1 MTQTMLGGSSL
12 KERVAVIGGGPAGMI
27 AAGFAGSREK
37 EVTLFEKNEKLGK
50 KLFITGKGRCNITNS
65 SDVENLI
72 ENVVVNN
79 SFLYSAFYSFT
90 NDDIVALLEEY
101 GLKTKVERGNRV
113 FPVSDKSSDVIK
125 TLEKFLNDNGVSVK
139 LKTEI
144 TKISK
149 DKSKDTFTIEFK
161 DGRCETFH
169 KVIITT
175 GGKSY
180 EQTGSTGDGYD
191 FAKSFNHTIVKLKPA
206 LVPCELKNSFVED
219 LQGLSLRN
227 VELSA
232 FVDGEK
238 VFNEFGEMIFT
249 HYGISGP
256 LVLTMSNYINKYV
269 GKGNIEM
276 SIDLKPALDEAKL
289 ENRLI
294 SDFEKYSKKQFKNAL
309 NDLLP
314 SKLIPVIIKLSKI
327 PEEKFVNQIN
337 KNERKDLVD
346 LLKNFKLN
354 FLKFRPLNEAIIT
367 SGGVSIL
374 EVDASTME
382 SKLVRGLFFAGEVLD
397 VDALT
402 GGYNLQIAY
411 STGFLAGNNC

>member
-1 MTQTMLGGSSL
+1 MKS
-12 KERVAVIGGGPAGMI
+12 RVAVIGGGPAGMI
-27 AAGFAGSREK
+27 AAGFAGRTEN
-37 EVTLFEKNEKLGK
+37 EVTIFEKNEKLGK

-65 SDVENLI
+65 SDIENLI

-90 NDDIVALLEEY
+90 NDDIVELLEKY

-125 TLEKFLNDNGVSVK
+125 TLEKFLKDNGVSVQ
-139 LKTEI
+139 LNSEI
-144 TKISK
+144 THIKK
-149 DKSKDTFTIEFK
+149 DAKRNVFIIEFK
-161 DGRCETFH
+161 DGRRETFD
-169 KVIITT
+169 KVIVTT

-191 FAKSFNHTIVKLKPA
+191 IAKSFGHTIVKLKPA
-206 LVPCELKNSFVED
+206 LVPCELKNSFIEE

-232 FVDGEK
+232 YVDDKK
-238 VFNEFGEMIFT
+238 VFEEFGEMIFT

-269 GKGNIEM
+269 GKGKIEM
-276 SIDLKPALDEAKL
+276 SIDLKPALDDAKL
-289 ENRLI
+289 ENRLLN
-294 SDFEKYSKKQFKNAL
+294 DFEKYSKKQFKNAL
-309 NDLLP
+309 GDLLP
-314 SKLIPVIIKLSKI
+314 SKLIPVIIKLSEI
-327 PEEKFVNQIN
+327 PEEKFVNQIS
-337 KNERKDLVD
+337 KEERKRLVY
-346 LLKNFKLN
+346 LLKHLKLQ

-367 SGGVSIL
+367 SGGVSVL

-382 SKLVRGLFFAGEVLD
+382 SKLVSGLFFAGEVLD